1 MKCPNCQKEMKRDD
15 TFYAQVY
22 VCEECGI
29 VVLDFKLKLPIDRH
43 NRVLTTTTV
52 RGPTVKGKERS
63 RTKKGRW
70 RKVRSDRGRK
80 RKNV

>member
-1 MKCPNCQKEMKRDD
+1 MKRDD

-29 VVLDFKLKLPIDRH
+29 VVLDFKLKLPIDGY

-70 RKVRSDRGRK
+70 RKLRSDKGRK